1 MQTQQAHT
9 RLIYIVKTACAVL
22 LSLLLAGV
30 LAACGAGASA
40 AGSAPGNGTATE
52 PQAVAQ
58 AATPTGDYVLIW
70 RLYGTPTPKPTMD
83 PTDVALWA
91 TIIAGTPTALP
102 TSVQASAPTGVSAS
116 GSTTNTANAAV
127 PGAGNP
133 ARGQQLFTGAGG
145 CSTCHDTASGIRI
158 VGPSLKGV
166 AGRAGTQKSGM
177 SADDYLHESIK
188 SPNAFLVQGFPPN
201 IMPQNFAQTFSPQQ
215 IEDLVAY
222 LKTLK

>member
-1 MQTQQAHT
+1 
-9 RLIYIVKTACAVL
+9 
-22 LSLLLAGV
+22 
-30 LAACGAGASA
+30 
-40 AGSAPGNGTATE
+40 
-52 PQAVAQ
+52 VAQ
-58 AATPTGDYVLIW
+58 AATPSGDYVLIW
-70 RLYGTPTPKPTMD
+70 RLFGTPTPRPTMD

-102 TSVQASAPTGVSAS
+102 TSAQAAAAMSAPAAGSAGSAS
-116 GSTTNTANAAV
+116 SGATA
-127 PGAGNP
+127 GAGNP

-166 AGRAGTQKSGM
+166 ADRAGTRKPGM

-188 SPNAFLVQGFPPN
+188 APNAFVVPGFPPN
-201 IMPQNFAQTFSPQQ
+201 NMPPNFAQTFSPQQ

>member
-1 MQTQQAHT
+1 MHSQRAPVLPRAMQTVGA
-9 RLIYIVKTACAVL
+9 LF
-22 LSLLLAGV
+22 LSLLLAGI
-30 LAACGAGASA
+30 LAGCSAGASA
-40 AGSAPGNGTATE
+40 AGSTQSTASATSPE
-52 PQAVAQ
+52 AVAQ
-58 AATPTGDYVLIW
+58 AATPTGEYVLIW

-102 TSVQASAPTGVSAS
+102 TSDQAAAPTTTPAA
-116 GSTTNTANAAV
+116 GSTTNTSSGGPA
-127 PGAGNP
+127 GAGNP

-145 CSTCHDTASGIRI
+145 CSTCHDTASGLRI
-158 VGPSLKGV
+158 VGPSLKGL
-166 AGRAGTQKSGM
+166 AERAGTRMQGM

-188 SPNAFLVQGFPPN
+188 SPNAFVVSGFPPN
-201 IMPQNFAQTFSPQQ
+201 VMPQNFAQTFSPQQ